1 MPDSALIDDNLS
13 MLDRLALL
21 PLEVRQEWLD
31 SLSPRALKDIIYDW
45 SFLARRNQLEPPG
58 DWYTWL
64 ILAGRGFGKTRTGAE
79 WVRGQVEREA
89 MGRVAL
95 VGRTAADVRDVMVE
109 GESGILAVSNPRFR
123 PIYKPSVRK
132 LIWPNGAIATTY
144 SGDEPDQLRG
154 PQHDGAWADELA
166 AWKYEDA
173 WDQLQFGLRLGTQP
187 RVVVT
192 TTPRA
197 TTLIKGLMWSDLS
210 KKIPNSK
217 THVTTGSTYENK
229 ANLAPQFIHKIIG
242 KYEGTRLGD
251 QEIYARILEA
261 PEGALFTQDR
271 LDAHRVVEAPKELA
285 VVAIGV
291 DPATTSNVK
300 SNETGIIVAA
310 RGKDRHGYVLEDL
323 SGTYSPEGWAVSV
336 ARACLKYKRLRLN
349 VVVTAEVN
357 QGGDMVETILKSL
370 ERNTDFPEFR
380 GLNMRVHKV
389 RASKG
394 KFARAEP
401 IANLEEQH
409 KIHNVGVFA
418 ELEDQL
424 MSWTPNEDYSPDRL
438 DAYVWA
444 FYELLMDD
452 DVSRLGKLGLTH
464 PSLWGVAR

>member
-1 MPDSALIDDNLS
+1 MLDSNAS
-13 MLDRLALL
+13 MLDQLAAL
-21 PLEVRQEWLD
+21 PPELRQEWLD

-45 SFLARRNQLEPPG
+45 KFLARKNQLEPPG
-58 DWYTWL
+58 DWYVWL

-79 WVRGQVEREA
+79 WVRSQVEQEK

-109 GESGILAVSNPRFR
+109 GESGLLAVSNPRFR

-132 LIWPNGAIATTY
+132 IIWPNGAIATTY

-154 PQHDGAWADELA
+154 PQHDGAWADEAA

-173 WDQLQFGLRLGTQP
+173 WDQLQFGLRLGDRP
-187 RVVVT
+187 RVTVT

-197 TTLIKGLMWSDLS
+197 TPLIKGLLYLDAV
-210 KKIPNSK
+210 KKIPNPK
-217 THVTTGSTYENK
+217 TYVTSGSTYENK

-251 QEIYARILEA
+251 QEIYAQILEA
-261 PEGALFTQDR
+261 PEGALFTQGRIDDR
-271 LDAHRVVEAPKELA
+271 RVSAPPQEIA
-285 VVAIGV
+285 MIAIGV
-291 DPATTSNVK
+291 DPATTSNAK

-310 RGKDRHGYVLEDL
+310 KGKDRHGYVLEDL
-323 SGTYSPEGWAVSV
+323 SGSYSPEAWAVIV
-336 ARACLKYKRLRLN
+336 ARAYMKYRRQRLN
-349 VVVTAEVN
+349 VVITAEVN
-357 QGGDMVETILKSL
+357 QGGDLVETVIKSL
-370 ERNTDFPEFR
+370 EKNTDYPEFR
-380 GLNMRVHKV
+380 GLSMKIRKV

-394 KFARAEP
+394 KYARAEP
-401 IANLEEQH
+401 IANLEEQG
-409 KIHNVGVFA
+409 KIHCVGAFA

-424 MSWTPNEDYSPDRL
+424 CGWTPNEDYSPDRL

-444 FYELLMDD
+444 FYELLMDEE
-452 DVSRLGKLGLTH
+452 VSKLGKMSLSH